1 MERYN
6 KKCRKWPLL
15 GSTVQHN
22 THMLK
27 GVALVAFCWWIG
39 AAFIR
44 ANLGGQ
50 SMLEVLQDR
59 EFVSLEARDT
69 AHQKKKIKITHTHM
83 NGARERQPGFPQG
96 RAESY
101 TMFSWYNMMKVNWNT
116 LCWTVTEG
124 RFSVNSDLF

>member
-69 AHQKKKIKITHTHM
+69 AHQKKKKINNTHTHERSERKA
-83 NGARERQPGFPQG
+83 ARFPTGQG
-96 RAESY
+96 
-101 TMFSWYNMMKVNWNT
+101 
-116 LCWTVTEG
+116 
-124 RFSVNSDLF
+124 